1 MYLLFYFYLQSMVDP
16 DPTQRP
22 SATQI
27 AQHPVLC
34 PQAKK
39 SKAQLRKELNEERF
53 KNQMLSRY
61 LNDSK

>member
-1 MYLLFYFYLQSMVDP
+1 MTFYIVLFHSQSMIHQDP
-16 DPTQRP
+16 MQRP
-22 SATQI
+22 SALAI

-53 KNQMLSRY
+53 KNQMLSR
-61 LNDSK
+61 

>member
-1 MYLLFYFYLQSMVDP
+1 MTFYIVLFHSQNMIHQDP
-16 DPTQRP
+16 MQRP
-22 SATQI
+22 SVLAI

-53 KNQMLSRY
+53 KNQMLSR
-61 LNDSK
+61 